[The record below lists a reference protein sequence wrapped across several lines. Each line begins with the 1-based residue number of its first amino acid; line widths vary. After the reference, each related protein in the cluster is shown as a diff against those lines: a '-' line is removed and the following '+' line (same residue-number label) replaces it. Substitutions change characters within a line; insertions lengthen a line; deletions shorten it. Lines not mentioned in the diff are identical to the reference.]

1 MKKLKSVV
9 SKMAKNSAN
18 LALRR
23 DTNSTTCAAVF
34 QPKVPSSLD
43 KLKKHND

>member
-23 DTNSTTCAAVF
+23 DTTCAAVF

>member
-1 MKKLKSVV
+1 MKKLKSIV

-18 LALRR
+18 LTLRR
-23 DTNSTTCAAVF
+23 DANTTTCTAVF
-34 QPKVPSSLD
+34 QPKAPASLD